1 MGDKAEQD
9 NKILVLPC
17 SGIGKAYGE
26 MARQAAYALMED
38 FYPDKV
44 ITICLAKLMIG
55 DTDALNLVK
64 NNMVF
69 TIDGCASDCARKNVE
84 STGKKVDHSVRVI
97 NIFKHH
103 KDLRPTGVLELGE
116 PGFKLVH
123 FLAEDLA
130 KEIDCLAKKED

>member
-1 MGDKAEQD
+1 MEDKAEKG
-9 NKILVLPC
+9 NKVLVLPC

-26 MARQAAYALMED
+26 MARQAAYTLIED
-38 FYPDKV
+38 FYPDQV
-44 ITICLAKLMIG
+44 ITTCLAKLMIG
-55 DTDALNLVK
+55 DPDAVNLVK
-64 NNMVF
+64 NNTVF

-103 KDLRPTGVLELGE
+103 KDLRPTGVLDLGE
-116 PGFKLVH
+116 PGFKLVQ

-130 KEIDCLAKKED
+130 KEIDCLGKKED